1 MLNVLDQALSA
12 MPRRWFIV
20 LILALVVIIG
30 AFDFLTGFRLS
41 FAIFYFLPI
50 ALATWYGGKRFGLT
64 VVVLSF
70 LLSATAGLINAR
82 GQLENELIV
91 LWNGVTPLALFLVI
105 SALLDKLRTRL
116 QQEQRLARTDYLTG
130 CLNAHAFMPMLQYH
144 FDLAAR
150 DGRPITLA
158 YIDLDDFKVVN
169 DTQGHNEGDRVLKL
183 VARIWLESCR
193 HTDLVVRLGGDE
205 FCVLFPNTDQ
215 RGAAS
220 IIHKARQAMTG
231 AFLTEH
237 VNITCSI
244 GAITFPVAVQD
255 IDEAIKAA
263 DLLMYRAKKT
273 HGKNSTVFSVFEP
286 GRNTACA
293 EERIAQA
300 RRKSTQKTE
309 Q

>member
-12 MPRRWFIV
+12 MPRRRFIALTLV
-20 LILALVVIIG
+20 LVALIG
-30 AFDFLTGFRLS
+30 VFDYLTGFRLS

-50 ALATWYGGKRFGLT
+50 AVATWYGGRRFGLT

-70 LLSATAGLINAR
+70 LLSVSAGLVNTR
-82 GQLENELIV
+82 GQPENQLIV
-91 LWNGVTPLALFLVI
+91 LWNGLTPLVLFLVI
-105 SALLDKLRTRL
+105 GALLDKLRTRL
-116 QQEQRLARTDYLTG
+116 QLEQRLARTDHLTG
-130 CLNAHAFMPMLQYH
+130 CLNAHAFMPMMQYH

-158 YIDLDDFKVVN
+158 YIDLDDFKIVN

-215 RGAAS
+215 RAAAS
-220 IIHKARQAMTG
+220 IIQKARQAMTS
-231 AFLTEH
+231 AFSSEQ

-244 GAITFPVAVQD
+244 GALTFPIAVQNIED
-255 IDEAIKAA
+255 AIEAA

-273 HGKNSTVFSVFEP
+273 HGKNSTVYSTFETGWTP
-286 GRNTACA
+286 ACA
-293 EERIAQA
+293 EERMAQA
-300 RRKSTQKTE
+300 RRKSTHTAE

>member
-1 MLNVLDQALSA
+1 MLDQALSA
-12 MPRRWFIV
+12 MPRRWFIA
-20 LILALVVIIG
+20 LILVLVAVIG

-50 ALATWYGGKRFGLT
+50 AVATWYGGKRFGLA

-70 LLSATAGLINAR
+70 LLSVTGGMINAR
-82 GQLENELIV
+82 GQPENELIV
-91 LWNGVTPLALFLVI
+91 LWNGLTPLALFLVI

-116 QQEQRLARTDYLTG
+116 ELEQRLARTDHLTG
-130 CLNAHAFMPMLQYH
+130 CLNAHAFMPMMQYH

-183 VARIWLESCR
+183 VARIWLEACR

-220 IIHKARQAMTG
+220 IIHKARQAMTN

-273 HGKNSTVFSVFEP
+273 HGKNSTVFSVFEA
-286 GRNTACA
+286 GWNTACT
-293 EERIAQA
+293 EERVAQA